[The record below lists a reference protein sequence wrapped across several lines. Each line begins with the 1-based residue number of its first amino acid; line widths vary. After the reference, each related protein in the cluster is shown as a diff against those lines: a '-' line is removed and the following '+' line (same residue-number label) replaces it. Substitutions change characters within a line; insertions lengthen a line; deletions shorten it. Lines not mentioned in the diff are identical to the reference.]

1 MRTIV
6 GFEKAISDLVPKHAW
21 FNPVASESTLK
32 FIESVFGTGVSP
44 KQAVDLIIDRVE
56 SAGDTAVADLT
67 LRMDGVELEELV
79 VPKSEIMASYA
90 LVPSNVVDALNLAA
104 EQIRIFH
111 SQQPKSGWIDKERGV
126 GQIINPIENV
136 GIYVPG
142 GRASYPS
149 TVLMMA
155 IPAKVAGVPSISIAT
170 PPSNNGKVPP
180 VTLVACD
187 IAGVDVVYRIGGPTA
202 IAALAFGTETVS
214 KVDKILGPG
223 NLLVQLAKQAVYG
236 VAGIDALQGPTE
248 TLIVADNTS
257 NPVFCA
263 ADLLAQAE
271 HDPEAKVIL
280 VTEDENIL
288 SKIED
293 EIKIQLKR
301 LPQSSPAHI
310 SIEQNGAF
318 VVLENQDEIVDFC
331 NQVAPEHLCLLNN
344 NPDAM
349 IPKLK
354 AAGGIFVG
362 ENSPEVLGDYTAGPS
377 HSMPTSGAARHS
389 SPVSVSDFM
398 KITSLISVPKERL
411 DEIGPAGVEI
421 AEAENLLAHAQA
433 LKFRLDPEMRSLG
446 NYDNEK

>member
-6 GFEKAISDLVPKHAW
+6 GLQKAIDELIPKHPW

-32 FIESVFGTGVSP
+32 FIESVFGKGVSP
-44 KQAVDLIIDRVE
+44 KQAVDLIIDRVA
-56 SAGDTAVADLT
+56 STGDTAVSDLT
-67 LRMDGVELEELV
+67 LLMDGVELNQFV
-79 VPKSEIMASYA
+79 VPKTEIMASYSS
-90 LVPSNVVDALNLAA
+90 VPSQVVDALNLAA
-104 EQIRIFH
+104 DQIRTFH
-111 SQQPKSGWIDKERGV
+111 SQQPKGGWIDKERGV
-126 GQIINPIENV
+126 GQIINPIENA

-170 PPSNNGKVPP
+170 PPSNNGEIAP

-187 IAGVDVVYRIGGPTA
+187 IAGVDIVYRIGGPTA

-248 TLIVADNTS
+248 TLIIADKTS
-257 NPVFCA
+257 NPIFCA

-271 HDPEAKVIL
+271 HDPEARVVL
-280 VTEDENIL
+280 VTEDDSIL

-293 EIKIQLKR
+293 EIEVQLKR
-301 LPQSSPAHI
+301 LPKSSPANI
-310 SIEQNGAF
+310 SIKENGAF
-318 VVLENQDEIVDFC
+318 VVLENEDEIIDFC
-331 NQVAPEHLCLLNN
+331 NRFAPEHLCLLNN
-344 NPDAM
+344 NPNEM

-389 SPVSVSDFM
+389 SPVSVSDFL
-398 KITSLISVPKERL
+398 KITSLISVSKERL

-421 AEAENLLAHAQA
+421 AESENLVAHAQA
-433 LKFRLDPEMRSLG
+433 LKFRLDPEIRLLG
-446 NYDNEK
+446 NDDNGQ